1 VTQQNRLDRE
11 RVQQL
16 MMAALD
22 GETSTDEQR
31 ELDGLIATHPDV
43 AEEWRRFQRVKEV
56 TTSMSLRTPPDE
68 TWDRYWQNTYRRTE
82 RGVAWLLVSIG
93 AIVLLG
99 YWAWRA
105 VQAFFEPGSEPLGVR
120 IAIASL
126 TIGLVILAVSVIREK
141 IFTNRRDPYQKEVI
155 R

>member
-1 VTQQNRLDRE
+1 MTHQDPLNRE

-22 GETSTDEQR
+22 GEVSSDEQR
-31 ELDGLIATHPDV
+31 ELDGLIAAHPDV
-43 AEEWRRFQRVKEV
+43 AHEWRRFQRLKEV
-56 TTSMSLRTPPDE
+56 TTNMSLRTPPEE

-82 RGVAWLLVSIG
+82 RGIAWLLVSIG

-99 YWAWRA
+99 YWAWHA
-105 VQAFFEPGSEPLGVR
+105 VLAFFETGSEPLGIR
-120 IAIASL
+120 LAIAAL

>member
-1 VTQQNRLDRE
+1 MTQQNPLDRE

-22 GETSTDEQR
+22 GEISAEEQR
-31 ELDGLIATHPDV
+31 ELDGLIAAHPDV
-43 AEEWRRFQRVKEV
+43 AHEWRRFQRLTEV
-56 TTSMSLRTPPDE
+56 TTSMSLRTPPEE

-82 RGVAWLLVSIG
+82 RGIAWLLVSIG
-93 AIVLLG
+93 AIVLAG

-105 VQAFFEPGSEPLGVR
+105 VLSFFETGSEPLGIR
-120 IAIASL
+120 IAIAAL
-126 TIGLVILAVSVIREK
+126 TIGLVILAVSVVREK

>member
-1 VTQQNRLDRE
+1 VTHQDPLDRE

-22 GETSTDEQR
+22 GEISAEEQR
-31 ELDGLIATHPDV
+31 ELDGLIAAHPDV
-43 AEEWRRFQRVKEV
+43 AHEWRRFQRLKEV
-56 TTSMSLRTPPDE
+56 TTGMSLHTPPEE

-82 RGVAWLLVSIG
+82 RGIAWLLVSIG
-93 AIVLLG
+93 AIVLGG
-99 YWAWRA
+99 YWAWHA
-105 VQAFFEPGSEPLGVR
+105 VLAFFEPGSEPLGIR
-120 IAIASL
+120 IAIAAV

-141 IFTNRRDPYQKEVI
+141 VFTNRRDPYQKEVI